1 MSKAKSFPWV
11 SIGDGMR
18 RRILDETPEAMT
30 VEVEL
35 EAGAVGEAHSHM
47 HLQTVFVAAGKFEFT
62 ISDERRTISKGESLI
77 IPSNAVHGAVCLE
90 AGRLIDTFVPRRDDF
105 L

>member
-35 EAGAVGEAHSHM
+35 EAGWPLENLSSPSQMRDARFLRVKALSSP
-47 HLQTVFVAAGKFEFT
+47 QT
-62 ISDERRTISKGESLI
+62 R
-77 IPSNAVHGAVCLE
+77 CM
-90 AGRLIDTFVPRRDDF
+90 GRCA
-105 L
+105 